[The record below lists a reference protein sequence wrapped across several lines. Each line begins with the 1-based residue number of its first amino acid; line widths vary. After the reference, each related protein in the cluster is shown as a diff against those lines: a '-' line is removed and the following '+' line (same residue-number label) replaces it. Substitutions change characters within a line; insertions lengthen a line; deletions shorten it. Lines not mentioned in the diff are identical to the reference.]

1 MLGVS
6 GSIAAYKSLNITRLL
21 IKSGYEVK
29 VVMTPAA
36 ARFVSALSF
45 STLSK
50 NPVFTELIDQDTWS
64 NHVDLGL
71 WADAFIIA
79 PATATTLAKLANGIA
94 DNMLIATYLSAKCPV
109 FIAPAMDLDMW
120 KHPSTTFNISK
131 LESYGNK
138 LIPVGIGEL
147 ASGLNGAGRMA
158 EPADILGY
166 INNSL
171 NVEQDLIGKTV
182 LITAGPTQEAIDPV
196 RFIRNH
202 STGRM
207 GIELA
212 QECGSRG
219 AKVELILGP
228 TNLEIEHPSVDVTPV
243 ISAQDMYEATISKF
257 EHSDISIFCAAVADY
272 RPKTKSKSK
281 IKKSESTFSVELER
295 TPDIA
300 MECGERKTKN
310 QTTIGFALETQK
322 GLEAA
327 KYKLKKK
334 NLDIIVLNS
343 LKDKGA
349 GFKHNTNK
357 ISIVHRDGS
366 INEYPLKTKK
376 EVAKDVID
384 TLISL
389 S

>member
-1 MLGVS
+1 M
-6 GSIAAYKSLNITRLL
+6 
-21 IKSGYEVK
+21 
-29 VVMTPAA
+29 VV
-36 ARFVSALSF
+36 
-45 STLSK
+45 
-50 NPVFTELIDQDTWS
+50 
-64 NHVDLGL
+64 
-71 WADAFIIA
+71 A
-79 PATATTLAKLANGIA
+79 PATANTLSKMASGTC
-94 DNMLIATYLSAKCPV
+94 DNLLIATYLSAKCPV
-109 FIAPAMDLDMW
+109 WFAPAMDLDMY
-120 KHPSTTFNISK
+120 KHPSTINNIK
-131 LESYGNK
+131 TLIGYGN
-138 LIPVGIGEL
+138 ICIEATEGEL

-158 EPADILGY
+158 EPADILAY
-166 INNSL
+166 LNNFL
-171 NVEQDLIGKTV
+171 NAEQDLIGKTV
-182 LITAGPTQEAIDPV
+182 LITAGPTQEAFDPV
-196 RFIRNH
+196 RFIGNH

-212 QECGSRG
+212 QECASRG
-219 AKVELILGP
+219 AKVELIMGP
-228 TNLEIEHPSVDVTPV
+228 TNLKIEHPSVDVTPV

-272 RPKTKSKSK
+272 RPKTKSENK

-310 QTTIGFALETQK
+310 QTTSGFALETQK
-322 GLEAA
+322 GPEAA
-327 KYKLKKK
+327 KTKLKKK

-384 TLISL
+384 TLITL